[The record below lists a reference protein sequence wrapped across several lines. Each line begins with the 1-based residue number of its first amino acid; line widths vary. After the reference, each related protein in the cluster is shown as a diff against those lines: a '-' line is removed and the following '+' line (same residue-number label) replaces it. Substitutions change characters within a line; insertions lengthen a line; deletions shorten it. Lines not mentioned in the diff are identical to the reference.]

1 MERPYDDEREPNE
14 ETILDAI
21 GRWLHAFWT
30 WLGHARRRFGRW
42 VKKRGR
48 LLWVDREID
57 QLKDRRNEALLALG
71 GSVYATFRHELT
83 GRPELMTQ
91 VDQIQQMELALARK
105 RRLKDRIEREELE

>member
-1 MERPYDDEREPNE
+1 VERPYDDERERNE
-14 ETILDAI
+14 DTILDVI

-30 WLGHARRRFGRW
+30 WLGHVRRRFGRW
-42 VKKRGR
+42 IRKRGR

-57 QLKDRRNEALLALG
+57 QLRDRRNEALAALG
-71 GSVYATFRHELT
+71 ASVYATFRHELT

-91 VDQIQQMELALARK
+91 VDQIQQMDLALARK